1 MTSWGRRPTPR
12 HVRLAVLERDQWRCQ
27 LGYPGCTYH
36 AVEVDH
42 IESTA
47 QTGVSREQVDV
58 DGCQSACASCHA
70 VKSKA
75 EAAAGR
81 RASKRPPGSTTQ
93 AAEAE
98 QASGRLVDT
107 DSRRPRVSFQVVA
120 WSSPTT
126 AERPTAVA
134 MGRSEFSLGS
144 RLDALRCGR
153 RRSLQD

>member
-81 RASKRPPGSTTQ
+81 RASNARRAARRKLPEPSKHPG
-93 AAEAE
+93 
-98 QASGRLVDT
+98 D
-107 DSRRPRVSFQVVA
+107 
-120 WSSPTT
+120 W
-126 AERPTAVA
+126 
-134 MGRSEFSLGS
+134 
-144 RLDALRCGR
+144 
-153 RRSLQD
+153 